1 MKMDEGSSFIKYL
14 KDEKFIEWK
23 LLPSDELELFWNEY
37 LEKNPEEK
45 SNIIFAEERLR
56 ALYTSKSQLSVDE
69 KDVYMRKL
77 EESLRSYSRKRTIR
91 KYVYI
96 AAACLTLLL
105 ISVLYFNNDSDKN
118 EPELVMSPD
127 FIVGNELKS
136 EDILFT
142 TGNNT
147 SSFSKNIEI
156 EIQSGNKAKIKGDDL
171 VESDIE
177 IAQNS
182 MNKLVVPYGKQ
193 SKLQLPDGT
202 RVWLNSGSIL
212 EFPTN
217 FEGETVMVRLSGE
230 MYIEVE
236 PDNKRVFIVNTPDFD
251 VRVFGT
257 KFNVSSYEKSN
268 SSVVLVE
275 GSVGLSSSKNKEIIL
290 IPSEQAILTE
300 TGDFKRESVD
310 VDLFTSWKDGYLTFN
325 ETPILEAL
333 KQIERYY
340 NLSFKFDENIAFN
353 GNACTGKII
362 LSDNLDNVLTTL
374 SLISS
379 TNYKRENNS
388 IYIYK
393 NK

>member
-1 MKMDEGSSFIKYL
+1 MKMHEGSNFIKYL

-230 MYIEVE
+230 MYIEVK

-257 KFNVSSYEKSN
+257 KFNVTSYDKFN

-275 GSVGLSSSKNKEIIL
+275 GSVGLSSNKNKEIML

-300 TGDFKRESVD
+300 TGGFVKESVD
-310 VDLFTSWKDGYLTFN
+310 VNLFTSWKDGYLTFN

-340 NLSFKFDENIAFN
+340 NLSFKFDENIAFS
-353 GNACTGKII
+353 GNTCTGKII

-374 SLISS
+374 TLISS

-393 NK
+393 NN

>member
-1 MKMDEGSSFIKYL
+1 MKMDEGSNFIKYL

>member
-1 MKMDEGSSFIKYL
+1 MKMDVGSSFIKYL

-23 LLPSDELELFWNEY
+23 LLSSDELKLFWNEY
-37 LEKNPEEK
+37 LEKYPNEK
-45 SNIIFAEERLR
+45 TNIVLAEERLR
-56 ALYTSKSQLSVDE
+56 ALYSSKSQLSIHE

-91 KYVYI
+91 RYVYI
-96 AAACLTLLL
+96 AAACLSLLL
-105 ISVLYFNNDSDKN
+105 ITVLYFTNESDNN

-127 FIVGNELKS
+127 YIVGNELESK
-136 EDILFT
+136 DILFT

-156 EIQSGNKAKIKGDDL
+156 EIQSGNRAKIKGNDL

-202 RVWLNSGSIL
+202 KVWLNSGSIL

-217 FEGETVMVRLSGE
+217 YDGETVMVRLSGE

-251 VRVFGT
+251 VRVYGT
-257 KFNVSSYEKSN
+257 KFNVTSYDKFN

-275 GSVGLSSSKNKEIIL
+275 GSVGLSSNKNKEIML

-300 TGDFKRESVD
+300 TGGFVKESVD
-310 VDLFTSWKDGYLTFN
+310 VNLFTSWKDGYLTFN

-340 NLSFKFDENIAFN
+340 NLSFKFDENIAFS
-353 GNACTGKII
+353 GNTCTGKII

-374 SLISS
+374 TLISS

-393 NK
+393 NN

>member
-1 MKMDEGSSFIKYL
+1 MKIKTGSNFTKYL
-14 KDEKFIEWK
+14 KDKKFIEWK
-23 LLPSDELELFWNEY
+23 LLPSDRLELFWNEY
-37 LEKNPEEK
+37 LKKYPEEK
-45 SNIIFAEERLR
+45 TNIVLAEERLR
-56 ALYTSKSQLSVDE
+56 ALYSAKSQLSVSE

-96 AAACLTLLL
+96 AAACLSLLL
-105 ISVLYFNNDSDKN
+105 ISVLYFNNESSEN
-118 EPELVMSPD
+118 EPELVISPD
-127 FIVGNELKS
+127 FIVGNELESK
-136 EDILFT
+136 DILFT

-156 EIQSGNKAKIKGDDL
+156 EIQSGNRAKIKGDDL

-182 MNKLVVPYGKQ
+182 INKLVVPYGKQ

-257 KFNVSSYEKSN
+257 KFNVTSYDKSN

-275 GSVGLSSSKNKEIIL
+275 GSVGLSSNKNKEIML
-290 IPSEQAILTE
+290 KPSDQAILTE

-310 VDLFTSWKDGYLTFN
+310 VNLFTSWKDGYLTFN

-340 NLSFKFDENIAFN
+340 NLSFKFDENIAFS
-353 GNACTGKII
+353 GNTCTGKII

-379 TNYKRENNS
+379 TSYKRENNS

-393 NK
+393 NN